1 MRPLHLALALA
12 LAGCAGSAARRA
24 TTTEIASAR
33 DRARRAPDDLLARRD
48 RALAELTAPGGD
60 LAEGVRALDALA
72 ERLPHDPSV
81 RFARALIASQH
92 GDFERAVTEYI
103 AAIDGA
109 RETADPLGGPIAE
122 ASVGKLL
129 TLRSAVRDF
138 DGAFRALL
146 DRCAQRPGHLGAAA
160 RVELFET
167 AVRWS
172 RERGDREGAQR
183 WTETAGCATSFRVAG
198 PFGPLPNLSFDRSFP
213 PDGVTPLAAT
223 YDVGPG
229 RGVMPVYTVRARGC
243 AANLGRGVTLTGVLY
258 ASTDFTLDQ
267 PRDVVVYVESPN
279 AFAVLVDGVS
289 VATLDP
295 RRRAA
300 GSAVH
305 APLRLVAGRH
315 TLRVKVASGYHS
327 PLVVASVTDLAGNA
341 VARFD
346 EAREAANAVP
356 PERLGAPPSAADDAY
371 LPAAQQPATSFA
383 RYVHAELAYSRRNV
397 VAARE
402 LLRPLATDDGAPTS
416 LIAWASVAQ
425 ADPFLTVSQQRDR
438 ARRALESVR
447 RKDPRAYF
455 APLQLARLTA
465 QDERADEALAMVR
478 EAMRL
483 FPDNP
488 EVESDF
494 ADRLMQRNWE
504 GEARAVLQ
512 HARARDPNACWPV
525 RMLLSLAQRR
535 GDGNDERALAQELRR
550 CDALSDTP
558 AQTFQRMR
566 RWDEAAQEIER
577 MLVDDPDGRGLRRSL
592 VELARARGDLDL
604 ALRRGQ
610 AVLPLLPEDDTL
622 RADLADLAVA
632 TGHRDVARAMLDA
645 DLARRPAELSGLFRM
660 RAWLA
665 GREDL
670 AAWRLDGRQVLR
682 DFERSGRSYDSSAV
696 LVLDYTVRRNFRDG
710 SALELTHNVIKIQS
724 QEGVESHGEFSPP
737 PNATLWRVR
746 TLKADGRVLEPEV
759 IAGRDSFSLPEL
771 RPGDAVEFEYVR
783 ALPPMELA
791 PGGFLADRFYFRG
804 FEVPYDRSEYVVVV
818 PEGMPVVVDPRGAA
832 PEMQRATRDG
842 MQEFRWVARQSHRMT
857 AEPAS
862 IAGREFIPSVAVGVG
877 ATWERFVDA
886 LRERLIEADVLDPD
900 AARLARE
907 VVGDAR
913 TAEEKLS
920 RLHHWVLSNIQQEG
934 GGTPFESAPRM
945 LSARQ
950 GHRTRVLC
958 YLLDIAGVPCEL
970 ALVRQGSADATP
982 SDLADDD
989 TFQSLLLRVRTE
1001 SGARWITAADNNAPT
1016 DYVPPATAGGDAIV
1030 LSDGAPRARVTSL
1043 DLARHGRSQ
1052 EVALTLDADGTGHAT
1067 VVETLRGYAAT
1078 GARAVLRRM
1087 NAANRTRQFEAYV
1100 GGMVAGAS
1108 LESLAVEGVE
1118 DVEAPIVLRY
1128 AFSAPGVANRLGAR
1142 LTFDGILHTEA
1153 ARTWAE
1159 APTRTVPL
1167 WNGDPVNA
1175 TLALTVRIP
1184 AGARIEELPDAEQG
1198 SAPGVTWSM
1207 RWARTADGFRMER
1220 RVQVPTGRV
1229 RVEDYGAFAETVR
1242 ALDTADTR
1250 RVTATLSGT

>member
-1 MRPLHLALALA
+1 MRALTFALALA
-12 LAGCAGSAARRA
+12 LASCARRPPGR
-24 TTTEIASAR
+24 TTSEVAAAR
-33 DRARRAPDDLLARRD
+33 DRLRGAPDDLVARRD
-48 RALAELTAPGGD
+48 AALAELTAPGGD
-60 LAEGVRALDALA
+60 LAAATPALDDLA
-72 ERLPHDPSV
+72 ARLPRDPSV
-81 RFARALIASQH
+81 RFARALLASQH
-92 GDFERAVTEYI
+92 GDFERALAEYV
-103 AAIDGA
+103 AAVDGA
-109 RETADPLGGPIAE
+109 RETADPLGPAIAE

-129 TLRSAVRDF
+129 ALRTAVRDF
-138 DGAFRALL
+138 DGAFRPLL
-146 DRCAQRPGHLGAAA
+146 ERCAREPGRLGAAA
-160 RVELFET
+160 RVELFES
-167 AVRWS
+167 AVRWA
-172 RERGDREGAQR
+172 RERGDRDDVAR
-183 WTETAGCATSFRVAG
+183 WTGSAGCVTRFRVAG
-198 PFGPLPNLSFDRSFP
+198 PFGPLPNLSFDRAFP
-213 PDGVTPLAAT
+213 PEGVAPLAAA
-223 YDVGPG
+223 YDAGPG
-229 RGVMPVYTVRARGC
+229 RGLLPVYDVRARGC

-258 ASTDFTLDQ
+258 ASADFTLDRPQ
-267 PRDVVVYVESPN
+267 DVVVYVESPN
-279 AFAVLVDGVS
+279 AFAVLVDGVT

-295 RRRAA
+295 RRRAT

-305 APLRLVAGRH
+305 VPLRLVEGAH

-327 PLVVASVTDLAGNA
+327 PLVVASVTDPAGRA

-346 EAREAANAVP
+346 DARAAANPSP
-356 PERLGAPPSAADDAY
+356 PTALDAPASPADDAY
-371 LPAAQQPATSFA
+371 LPAAQQPASSFA
-383 RYVHAELAYSRRNV
+383 RYVLAELAYSRRNV

-402 LLRPLATDDGAPTS
+402 LLRPLATEEGAPAS

-447 RKDPRAYF
+447 RRDPRAYF
-455 APLQLARLTA
+455 APLQLARLAA
-465 QDERADEALAMVR
+465 QDERGDEALAMVR
-478 EAMRL
+478 EALRL

-488 EVESDF
+488 EVESEL
-494 ADRLMQRNWE
+494 ADRLLQRNWE
-504 GEARAVLQ
+504 GEARAVLER
-512 HARARDPNACWPV
+512 ARARDPGACWPV

-535 GDGNDERALAQELRR
+535 GDGRDERALAEALRR

-566 RWDEAAQEIER
+566 RWDEATREIER
-577 MLVDDPDGRGLRRSL
+577 LLADDPDGRGLRRSL
-592 VELARARGDLDL
+592 VELARARGDFEG
-604 ALRRGQ
+604 ALRLGRE
-610 AVLPLLPEDDTL
+610 ALPLLPEDDTM

-632 TGHRDVARAMLDA
+632 VGHRDLARAMLDA

-670 AAWRLDGRQVLR
+670 AAWRLDGLQVLR

-696 LVLDYTVRRNFRDG
+696 LVLDYTVRRNFHDG
-710 SALELTHNVIKIQS
+710 SALELTHNVIKVQS

-746 TLKADGRVLEPEV
+746 TLKADGRVLEPET

-804 FEVPYDRSEYVVVV
+804 FEVPYDRSEYVVVA

-832 PEMQRATRDG
+832 PEMQRAVRDG
-842 MQEFRWVARQSHRMT
+842 LQELRWVARESHRMT

-877 ATWERFVDA
+877 ATWERFVSA
-886 LRERLIEADVLDPD
+886 LRERLVEADVLDPD
-900 AARLARE
+900 AIRLTRE
-907 VVGDAR
+907 VLGDAR
-913 TAEEKLS
+913 TADEKLS
-920 RLHHWVLSNIQQEG
+920 RLHHWVLTNIQQEG

-945 LSARQ
+945 LSARH

-958 YLLDIAGVPCEL
+958 YLLGVAGVPCEL
-970 ALVRQGSADATP
+970 ALVRQGSADATA
-982 SDLADDD
+982 SELADDD

-1001 SGARWITAADNNAPT
+1001 SGERWITAADNNAPT
-1016 DYVPPATAGGDAIV
+1016 DYVPPATAGGDAI
-1030 LSDGAPRARVTSL
+1030 LLAEGAPRARVPAL
-1043 DLARHGRSQ
+1043 DLAKHGRALRV
-1052 EVALTLDADGTGHAT
+1052 ELTLDADGTGHAA

-1078 GARAVLRRM
+1078 GARSVLRRM

-1108 LESLAVEGVE
+1108 LESLAVEGVD

-1128 AFSAPGVANRLGAR
+1128 AFSAPGVGNRLGSR
-1142 LTFDGILHTEA
+1142 LTFDGIFHTEA

-1159 APTRTVPL
+1159 TPTRTVPL

-1175 TLALTVRIP
+1175 TLELTVRVP
-1184 AGARIEELPDAEQG
+1184 EGARVEALPDAAEG
-1198 SAPGVTWSM
+1198 RAAGVNWSM
-1207 RWARTADGFRMER
+1207 RWTRAEGGFRVER

-1229 RVEDYGAFAETVR
+1229 SVEDYAAFAEAVR